1 MDNAHPTALSG
12 NAFSNFALFAGEKK
26 KDSDSEMPSAD
37 LFGRVY
43 PATPTTNKVYINRQ
57 CVTEFATGVYE
68 VLNHHIFQVVKE
80 VNGKLLLLFTFVFF
94 V

>member
-1 MDNAHPTALSG
+1 
-12 NAFSNFALFAGEKK
+12 
-26 KDSDSEMPSAD
+26 MPSAD
-37 LFGRVY
+37 LFGRIY

-80 VNGKLLLLFTFVFF
+80 VNGKFCFMLNDFSCLLFFF
-94 V
+94 VLWTCAVLMYC